1 MIEITGNDIKKLND
15 TDLRTLIGLLCEE
28 ELERS
33 NISRKGVTWGGHQNA
48 RDGGVDVRVKV
59 SSEINQDSF
68 IPAGNTIFQVK
79 ATDMPAKEI
88 IKEMCPKGRLR
99 KTIKK
104 LSDDNG
110 AYVIVSSKGSVA
122 EPALE
127 NRREAINSVL
137 LDFKKGHN
145 IKYDFYDRNRIA
157 SWVRS
162 YPALIFWLRDKIS
175 APVNGW
181 QGYEGWINL
190 SGNKYI
196 VDEKVRL
203 FNNTKSSSDRLPIVD
218 GINLIREKMQQNGL
232 AIRLVGLSGVGK
244 TSLVQALF
252 NEKIG
257 KNLLEKTKVIYTD
270 YSDKPEPP
278 PKIFAQQLI
287 ALNEKVYLIID
298 NCPPDIHRKLTEI
311 CSNSLISLLT
321 VEYDVKED
329 LPEETEVFYLEP
341 ASDELIEKV
350 ILNQYKEFRRLDAR
364 RIAEFSGGNSR
375 IAKALANALNK
386 DENISELKDEVLFN
400 RLFRQRNEKN
410 NNLLE
415 AAEILALV
423 YSFSIKNMER
433 KDSELKIL
441 SSLSEFSSVK
451 LCRYANQLQKRG
463 LIQERGQW
471 RAVLPR
477 AIANRLAKRALEYLP
492 KNIIYNKL
500 SKSNRLLRSFSRRLS
515 YLNNTRGA
523 KQIANFWL
531 AKGGIL
537 ADLTSLDKIEVE
549 ILKNISLIIPENIL
563 LKFEEL
569 YFSEQKNKFFNSE
582 NDYAYEYAQ
591 ILIYISYKA
600 EYFNRAVKILILF
613 TLNEK
618 PNKNYKSVR
627 KLLFCLF
634 HIQLSGT
641 HASPE
646 QRLSVIKD
654 LIESKSD
661 NKVSLGL
668 DLFKE
673 ALKTN
678 NFMYLFN
685 FSPFIGNRDY
695 GYYPKTKKEVEQ
707 WYKSLLKY
715 AVKIIN
721 SNDSLSRKIEE
732 ILGDSFRNLWGNI
745 CLYDELESLTQE
757 IRKNNFWRSG
767 LNGINRTLKYDQE
780 RMDDTAIERLKK
792 LKSLLEPDTLEEEV
806 ELFLFSR
813 HGIDLYGAD
822 NGLEIADRRKL
833 VNKKAKSLGVRTA
846 GNIELLKSLLSKLLF
861 ERSINANSFGQG
873 LALGADDP
881 EFLWAVFKSE
891 IKKGEVLKCKLQ
903 LLKGFLN
910 ELADI
915 NYKLTNEI
923 LNNSLEDEVLAE
935 IFPNLQMSYIFDKKG
950 VTRLKK
956 SLSLSMAP
964 IEEYQSLT
972 YNIGIFN
979 DKDLAEIIQMIL
991 NKAENVQIPIEIFH
1005 SRLSV
1010 PNKNAEIS
1018 DNLINTAHQILL
1030 NYSFE
1035 NRNDH
1040 GLDFQIS
1047 DIIKRALNNESS
1059 KTVAKIICEKLKVNS
1074 INFKIGLSDY
1084 NNVITALAQV
1094 QPQTFLNQ
1102 FIGDSEDENR
1112 INYGWRNLL
1121 SFQANPL
1128 DQIDN
1133 QLIISWCEENKKDRY
1148 LNIIGF
1154 IDLFEKDK
1162 EDDSLRLSDLANLII
1177 NNVQDKIEILEKI
1190 SKNIMPATWTW
1201 SGSEYV
1207 VIEKRIKAIGE
1218 LKCHQNQEI
1227 AIWAKRKEIE
1237 LTQIIEKEKQ
1247 KEREQ
1252 DLLYPA
1258 FE

>member
-137 LDFKKGHN
+137 LDFNKGHN

-175 APVNGW
+175 KKINGW
-181 QGYEGWINL
+181 RGYENWIYL
-190 SGNKYI
+190 FGNKYI
-196 VDEKVRL
+196 VDKEVRL
-203 FNNTKSSSDRLPIVD
+203 FNNTKSNSEKLSIVD
-218 GINLIREKMQQNGL
+218 GINLIREKMQKKGI

-252 NEKIG
+252 NDEIG
-257 KNLLEKTKVIYTD
+257 KNVLEKTKVIYTD
-270 YSDKPEPP
+270 YSDKPEPAP
-278 PKIFAQQLI
+278 EIFAQQLI

-298 NCPPDIHRKLTEI
+298 NCPPDIHRKLTKI

-321 VEYDVKED
+321 VEYDIRED

-350 ILNQYKEFRRLDAR
+350 IMKQYKNFSRLDAR

-386 DENISELKDEVLFN
+386 DDNISDLKDEVLFN

-415 AAEILALV
+415 AAEILSLV
-423 YSFSIKNMER
+423 YSFSINIE
-433 KDSELKIL
+433 SENNELEIL
-441 SSLSEFSSVK
+441 SALSEFSALK
-451 LCRYANQLQKRG
+451 LYRYVNQLRKRG
-463 LIQERGQW
+463 LIQERSQW
-471 RAVLPR
+471 RAVLPH
-477 AIANRLAKRALEYLP
+477 AIANRLAKRALENLP
-492 KNIIYNKL
+492 ENIICNKL
-500 SKSNRLLRSFSRRLS
+500 SKSSRLLRSFSRRLS
-515 YLNNTRGA
+515 YLNNTRNARRIA
-523 KQIANFWL
+523 KSWL
-531 AKGGIL
+531 ENEEIF
-537 ADLTSLDKIEVE
+537 ADLNNLDKNEIE
-549 ILKNISLIIPENIL
+549 ILKNISFIISDRIL
-563 LKFEEL
+563 LKFEESHL
-569 YFSEQKNKFFNSE
+569 LEQKVEFFTTE
-582 NDYAYEYAQ
+582 NDYSYEYAQ
-591 ILIYISYKA
+591 ILINISYKA

-613 TLNEK
+613 ALNEK

-641 HASPE
+641 HASHE

-695 GYYPKTKKEVEQ
+695 GYYPKIREEVEQ
-707 WYKSLLKY
+707 WYKSLLEY

-721 SNDSLSRKIEE
+721 FNDSLSRKIEE

-745 CLYDELESLTQE
+745 CLYDELESVTQE
-757 IRKNNFWRSG
+757 IIKNNFWRSG

-780 RMDDTAIERLKK
+780 RMDDTAIERLKQ
-792 LKSLLEPDTLEEEV
+792 LKSLLEPDTLEEEI

-822 NGLEIADRRKL
+822 NGLEIADKRKL

-846 GNIELLKSLLSKLLF
+846 GNIDLLKSLLSKLLF
-861 ERSINANSFGQG
+861 ERSINTNSFGRG
-873 LALGADDP
+873 LALGAADP
-881 EFLWAVFKSE
+881 EFLWSVFKSE
-891 IKKGEVLKCKLQ
+891 IKKREVLKYKLQ

-910 ELADI
+910 GLADI
-915 NYKLTNEI
+915 NYELTNKI
-923 LNNSLEDEVLAE
+923 LDNTVEDEVLAE
-935 IFPNLQMSYIFDKKG
+935 LFPSLQMSYDFNEKG
-950 VTRLKK
+950 VIRLKK
-956 SLSLSMAP
+956 SLRLGTAP
-964 IEEYQSLT
+964 IEQYQSLN
-972 YNIGIFN
+972 YRIGIFT
-979 DKDLAEIIQMIL
+979 DKDLAEIMQMIL
-991 NKAENVQIPIEIFH
+991 SKAENLKVPIEILH
-1005 SRLSV
+1005 SRLSIF
-1010 PNKNAEIS
+1010 NKQAEIS
-1018 DNLINTAHQILL
+1018 SDLINIAHQILSK
-1030 NYSFE
+1030 YPFE
-1035 NRNDH
+1035 DRNDH

-1047 DIIKRALNNESS
+1047 DIIKRTLDSESG
-1059 KTVAKIICEKLKVNS
+1059 KKIAKIICKNLKVNS

-1084 NNVITALAQV
+1084 NYAIAALAKV

-1102 FIGDSEDENR
+1102 FVEDSENKNR
-1112 INYGWRNLL
+1112 INYSWRNLL

-1133 QLIISWCEENKKDRY
+1133 QLIISWCEENKEERY
-1148 LNIIGF
+1148 LNIIEF
-1154 IDLFEKDK
+1154 IDLFETDK
-1162 EDDSLRLSDLANLII
+1162 EDDSLQLSDLANLII
-1177 NNVQDKIEILEKI
+1177 DNVQDEIEVLEKI

-1201 SGSEYV
+1201 SGSKYV
-1207 VIEKRIKAIGE
+1207 VIEKRIKALSK
-1218 LKCHQNQEI
+1218 LKTHQDQAI
-1227 AIWAKRKEIE
+1227 AVWAKRKEIE
-1237 LTQIIEKEKQ
+1237 LTQIIERERQ

-1252 DLLYPA
+1252 DLLYHT

>member
-1 MIEITGNDIKKLND
+1 MIEITGNDIIKLND
-15 TDLRTLIGLLCEE
+15 KDLRTLIGLLCEE
-28 ELERS
+28 ELEEN
-33 NISRKGVTWGGHQNA
+33 NISRKGVTWGGDQNA
-48 RDGGVDVRVKV
+48 RDDGVDVRVQV
-59 SSEINQDSF
+59 NSEINQDSF
-68 IPAGNTIFQVK
+68 IPAKNTIFQVK
-79 ATDMPAKEI
+79 ATNMPASKI
-88 IKEMCPKGRLR
+88 KKEMCPNGKLR

-122 EPALE
+122 EYALE

-137 LDFKKGHN
+137 LDFKKDHN
-145 IKYDFYDRNRIA
+145 IKYEFYGRNRIA

-162 YPALIFWLRDKIS
+162 YPAMIFWLRDKIS
-175 APVNGW
+175 DPQNGW
-181 QGYEGWINL
+181 RGYENWIEL
-190 SGNKYI
+190 SGDEYI
-196 VDEKVRL
+196 VDEEVRL
-203 FNNTKSSSDRLPIVD
+203 FNNTKSSSDKLSIVD
-218 GINLIREKMQQNGL
+218 GINLIREKLQRSGL
-232 AIRLVGLSGVGK
+232 TIRLVGLSGVGK

-257 KNLLEKTKVIYTD
+257 KNVLEKTKVIYTD
-270 YSDKPEPP
+270 YSDKPEPA
-278 PKIFAQQLI
+278 PKIFIQQLI
-287 ALNEKVYLIID
+287 ALNKKIYLIID
-298 NCPPDIHRKLTEI
+298 NCPPDIHRKLTKI

-321 VEYDVKED
+321 VEYDIRED

-350 ILNQYKEFRRLDAR
+350 IMKQYKNFSRLDAR

-386 DENISELKDEVLFN
+386 DDNISELKDEVLFN

-415 AAEILALV
+415 AAEILSLV
-423 YSFSIKNMER
+423 YSFSINIER
-433 KDSELKIL
+433 GNNELEIL
-441 SSLSEFSSVK
+441 SALSEFSALK
-451 LCRYANQLQKRG
+451 LYRYINQLRKRG

-471 RAVLPR
+471 RAILPH
-477 AIANRLAKRALEYLP
+477 AIANRLAKRALENLP
-492 KNIIYNKL
+492 ENIICNNL
-500 SKSNRLLRSFSRRLS
+500 SKSSRLLRSFSRRLS
-515 YLNNTRGA
+515 YLNNTREA
-523 KQIANFWL
+523 KQIANSWL
-531 AKGGIL
+531 IKGGIL
-537 ADLTSLDKIEVE
+537 ADLTSLDKIEIE
-549 ILKNISLIIPENIL
+549 MLKNISLIIPDRIL

-569 YFSEQKNKFFNSE
+569 NLSEQKSEFLSSE

-600 EYFNRAVKILILF
+600 EYFNRAVRILIL
-613 TLNEK
+613 LGLDEK
-618 PNKNYKSVR
+618 RNKNHKSVR
-627 KLLFCLF
+627 KLLFSLF
-634 HIQLSGT
+634 HIHLSGT
-641 HASPE
+641 HASSE
-646 QRLSVIKD
+646 QRLSMIKD
-654 LIESKSD
+654 LLESKPL
-661 NKVSLGL
+661 NKINLGL
-668 DLFKE
+668 SLFKE

-695 GYYPKTKKEVEQ
+695 GYYPKTRGKVEQ
-707 WYKSLLKY
+707 WYKNLLEY
-715 AVKIIN
+715 AAEIIN
-721 SNDSLSRKIEE
+721 YNDSLSRKIEE
-732 ILGDSFRNLWGNI
+732 ILGNRFRDLWGNI
-745 CLYDELESLTQE
+745 CLYDELEFLTKQ
-757 IRKNNFWRSG
+757 IRENNFWRSG
-767 LNGINRTLKYDQE
+767 LNGINKTLRYDQE
-780 RMDDTAIERLKK
+780 KMDDSTVERLKK
-792 LKSLLEPDTLEEEV
+792 LKSLLEPDTLEEELK
-806 ELFLFSR
+806 LFLFSR
-813 HGIDLYGAD
+813 HSADLYGAD
-822 NGLEIADRRKL
+822 NDLKTLEKIKL
-833 VNKKAKSLGVRTA
+833 VNEKVKNLGVQTA

-861 ERSINANSFGQG
+861 ERSINTNSFGQG

-881 EFLWAVFKSE
+881 EFLWSVFKSE

-910 ELADI
+910 GLADI

-956 SLSLSMAP
+956 SLSLGRAP
-964 IEEYQSLT
+964 IEQYQSLT
-972 YNIGIFN
+972 YNIGIFTE
-979 DKDLAEIIQMIL
+979 KDLAEIIQMIL

-1010 PNKNAEIS
+1010 PNENADIS
-1018 DNLINTAHQILL
+1018 DNLINIAHQILL

-1035 NRNDH
+1035 NKNDH

-1047 DIIKRALNNESS
+1047 DIIKRALKNESG
-1059 KTVAKIICEKLKVNS
+1059 KTVAKIICKKLKVNS
-1074 INFKIGLSDY
+1074 INFKISLSDY
-1084 NNVITALAQV
+1084 NYAIAALAKV

-1102 FIGDSEDENR
+1102 FVEDSENKNR
-1112 INYGWRNLL
+1112 INYSWRNLL

-1133 QLIISWCEENKKDRY
+1133 QLIISWCEENKEERY
-1148 LNIIGF
+1148 LNIIEF
-1154 IDLFEKDK
+1154 IDLFETDK
-1162 EDDSLRLSDLANLII
+1162 KDDSLQLSDLANLII
-1177 NNVQDKIEILEKI
+1177 DNVQDKIEVLEKI
-1190 SKNIMPATWTW
+1190 SKNIMPPTWTW
-1201 SGSEYV
+1201 SGSKYV
-1207 VIEKRIKAIGE
+1207 VIEKRIKALGK
-1218 LKCHQNQEI
+1218 LKSHQNQEI
-1227 AIWAKRKEIE
+1227 AVWAKRKEIE